1 MLIGEFHHSLDDKNR
16 LIIPSKL
23 RSELEDEVI
32 ITRGLDKCLFIYS
45 KTEWNK
51 IVNELSKLPFTRK
64 DARNFNRFF
73 LSGASLT
80 GFDKQGRINI
90 VQTLLD
96 YALITREVTIIGVN
110 DRIEVWDKDSY
121 ETFIKD
127 NENNFSDMAES
138 LFSGVYDA

>member
-51 IVNELSKLPFTRK
+51 IVNELSKLPFTKK